1 VHASPHGTT
10 PRRVAVI
17 TGASAGIGR
26 ATAQH
31 LAKHGYDVGLLSRG
45 ESGLQHA
52 ADDVLARGGR
62 AVAVKADVGSWEQV
76 RDAANAI
83 EAHLGPI
90 DVWINNAMV
99 TVFGPVSRLDADEI
113 RRVTETTYL
122 GQVYGALAALELMRP
137 RNAGTIVSVSSTLA
151 YRSIPLQAAYC
162 GAKAGARGF
171 MDALRVELLHE
182 HSAIRITQVVLPA
195 VNTPQFHWSR
205 SKMPRQPQ
213 PVEPIYAPEV
223 AARAILDAVRY
234 APRRRVVGTWNR
246 LVLKLNKLAP
256 GVLDHAA
263 ARAGWEGQQGPADSS
278 GQRRD
283 NLDAPLDDAAPSDA
297 GVAGAFVDSAGG
309 VLDTSFLRTLPDLGR
324 TLGHAAVDRVKEVTR
339 SSRP

>member
-1 VHASPHGTT
+1 MHASLHGTT
-10 PRRVAVI
+10 RRVAVV

-26 ATAQH
+26 ATVRL
-31 LAKHGYDVGLLSRG
+31 LAERGFDIGLLSRG

-76 RDAANAI
+76 RDAAAAV
-83 EAHLGPI
+83 ESHLGPV

-99 TVFGPVSRLDADEI
+99 TVFAPVTKLDPDEI

-137 RNAGTIVSVSSTLA
+137 RDSGTIVSVSSTLA
-151 YRSIPLQAAYC
+151 YRSTPLQAAYC

-171 MDALRVELLHE
+171 MDALRVELLHGG
-182 HSAIRITQVVLPA
+182 SAIRVTQVVLPA
-195 VNTPQFHWSR
+195 VNTPQFSWSR
-205 SKMPRQPQ
+205 SKMRHRPQ
-213 PVEPIYAPEV
+213 PVEPIYTPEV
-223 AARAILDAVRY
+223 AARAILDAVQH
-234 APRRRVVGTWNR
+234 APRRRVLGTWNR
-246 LVLKLNKLAP
+246 LILELNKLAP

-263 ARAGWEGQQGPADSS
+263 ARSGWEEQEGLTESVTARFG
-278 GQRRD
+278 
-283 NLDAPLDDAAPSDA
+283 NLDAPLDDDPATDA
-297 GVAGAFVDSAGG
+297 GATGAFDDRSGG
-309 VLDTSFLRTLPDLGR
+309 VLEASFLRSLPSLGR
-324 TLGHAAVDRVKEVTR
+324 TLGHAAVDRVKEVAR